1 MNLRL
6 RRRDT
11 AGGEDAA
18 ALRASRLRD
27 AGLLMAE
34 YELVRTDGR
43 VLAPSDVVREPFRLH
58 DEVCALKREAAARNL
73 HVPSE
78 LAALV
83 DRLPTHY
90 RSVGVRVYNPKKAA
104 WKLQLVWAV
113 QLALCAFL
121 VLFFFATLATYW
133 PHIEAQGIDN
143 FAFAYFIDTLLIQAF
158 ACEFRE
164 ILSVVVFNFLMRE
177 LLLLFCCLRCSADFR
192 GEGEDAF
199 LTKLARARARK
210 GLARGMTR
218 QLSTLIFG
226 MGKSTFVEEDLLGD
240 EGEAALG
247 EALRE
252 AAADHAVV
260 ASQLRGAQRTWR
272 LAHPLGEEAQ
282 LARLHLDQ
290 ETPHW
295 RDRRAHRVWRRL
307 RAIEVE
313 ALPGAS
319 ELHAVLDALLAPIL
333 PAPITLAAAKPPP
346 PPMAPPPP
354 PPPEEEAPP
363 RRLSLGAVVAQA
375 VRGGASARSS
385 ARSDGDDAPR
395 SPPLHSSS
403 KALLREAR
411 RQASAACL
419 AELGAS
425 EAGADDE
432 APPPDVAPP
441 PLAVTTRSRS
451 WDLPAG
457 YPPAAGAEAD
467 VSRIDMASLEL
478 ASPHWS
484 AQASAG
490 GARHS
495 SVNEGGGSAEALPA
509 AVSRPLAR
517 KLSEMRTAPHEEVDE
532 PAAEVGASAV
542 GGGAGAEAEA
552 APAEVKAP
560 REAAVEPEKE
570 AAPAAEGSPPLLKP
584 PPVRRVS
591 LVVPAAG
598 ATKARPRGAAAGFAA
613 RLRRS
618 SAKSSA
624 PRGRTFKA
632 PTTPRSE
639 RVGDAPEA
647 LPMPGRAVETAG
659 SLLPLA
665 RALHFEH
672 PLELEEEAAAQ
683 RQRHLCFKLLATWEE
698 LAELQ
703 EQHLFWTSERL
714 HANPAAR
721 LKGLIH
727 AIVGSRRAADG
738 AAPTSDEVSIE
749 IV

>member
-1 MNLRL
+1 MIELYAKNPGDGGGGAARDGLVTRLRRRAAELAALRQRDLEEHHALDRQAPRAHKHEVLLQRMGVKRMQVAVEREWLLQYPDGRVAMFVVDAADPDARPTWVPVLRVWRRREAWMNLRL

-192 GEGEDAF
+192 GEGEDAS

-260 ASQLRGAQRTWR
+260 ASQLRGAQRT
-272 LAHPLGEEAQ
+272 
-282 LARLHLDQ
+282 
-290 ETPHW
+290 
-295 RDRRAHRVWRRL
+295 
-307 RAIEVE
+307 
-313 ALPGAS
+313 
-319 ELHAVLDALLAPIL
+319 
-333 PAPITLAAAKPPP
+333 
-346 PPMAPPPP
+346 
-354 PPPEEEAPP
+354 
-363 RRLSLGAVVAQA
+363 
-375 VRGGASARSS
+375 
-385 ARSDGDDAPR
+385 
-395 SPPLHSSS
+395 
-403 KALLREAR
+403 
-411 RQASAACL
+411 
-419 AELGAS
+419 
-425 EAGADDE
+425 
-432 APPPDVAPP
+432 
-441 PLAVTTRSRS
+441 
-451 WDLPAG
+451 
-457 YPPAAGAEAD
+457 
-467 VSRIDMASLEL
+467 
-478 ASPHWS
+478 
-484 AQASAG
+484 
-490 GARHS
+490 
-495 SVNEGGGSAEALPA
+495 
-509 AVSRPLAR
+509 
-517 KLSEMRTAPHEEVDE
+517 
-532 PAAEVGASAV
+532 
-542 GGGAGAEAEA
+542 
-552 APAEVKAP
+552 
-560 REAAVEPEKE
+560 
-570 AAPAAEGSPPLLKP
+570 
-584 PPVRRVS
+584 
-591 LVVPAAG
+591 
-598 ATKARPRGAAAGFAA
+598 
-613 RLRRS
+613 
-618 SAKSSA
+618 
-624 PRGRTFKA
+624 
-632 PTTPRSE
+632 
-639 RVGDAPEA
+639 
-647 LPMPGRAVETAG
+647 
-659 SLLPLA
+659 
-665 RALHFEH
+665 
-672 PLELEEEAAAQ
+672 
-683 RQRHLCFKLLATWEE
+683 
-698 LAELQ
+698 
-703 EQHLFWTSERL
+703 
-714 HANPAAR
+714 
-721 LKGLIH
+721 
-727 AIVGSRRAADG
+727 
-738 AAPTSDEVSIE
+738 
-749 IV
+749 

>member
-1 MNLRL
+1 MIELYAKNPGDGGGGAARDGLVTRLRRRAAELAALRQRDLEEHHALDRQAPRAHKHEVLLQRMGVKRMQVAVEREWLLQYPDGRVAMFVVDAADPDARPTWVPVLRVWRRREAWMNLRL

-192 GEGEDAF
+192 GEGEDAS

-354 PPPEEEAPP
+354 P
-363 RRLSLGAVVAQA
+363 V
-375 VRGGASARSS
+375 
-385 ARSDGDDAPR
+385 
-395 SPPLHSSS
+395 
-403 KALLREAR
+403 
-411 RQASAACL
+411 
-419 AELGAS
+419 
-425 EAGADDE
+425 
-432 APPPDVAPP
+432 
-441 PLAVTTRSRS
+441 
-451 WDLPAG
+451 
-457 YPPAAGAEAD
+457 
-467 VSRIDMASLEL
+467 
-478 ASPHWS
+478 
-484 AQASAG
+484 
-490 GARHS
+490 
-495 SVNEGGGSAEALPA
+495 
-509 AVSRPLAR
+509 
-517 KLSEMRTAPHEEVDE
+517 
-532 PAAEVGASAV
+532 
-542 GGGAGAEAEA
+542 
-552 APAEVKAP
+552 
-560 REAAVEPEKE
+560 
-570 AAPAAEGSPPLLKP
+570 
-584 PPVRRVS
+584 
-591 LVVPAAG
+591 
-598 ATKARPRGAAAGFAA
+598 
-613 RLRRS
+613 
-618 SAKSSA
+618 
-624 PRGRTFKA
+624 
-632 PTTPRSE
+632 
-639 RVGDAPEA
+639 
-647 LPMPGRAVETAG
+647 
-659 SLLPLA
+659 
-665 RALHFEH
+665 
-672 PLELEEEAAAQ
+672 
-683 RQRHLCFKLLATWEE
+683 
-698 LAELQ
+698 
-703 EQHLFWTSERL
+703 
-714 HANPAAR
+714 
-721 LKGLIH
+721 
-727 AIVGSRRAADG
+727 
-738 AAPTSDEVSIE
+738 DEVSAAIDE
-749 IV
+749 QKV